1 MVYYGP
7 RNVKVEDVS
16 EPEVIAGTVKI
27 KVKYAGICGTD
38 LHVYRGEKKIGAK
51 TPNILGHEFT
61 GEIAE
66 IGEGVTQF
74 NVGDRVVVENFWGCG
89 ECIYCKEG
97 EYYAC
102 QHLEA
107 YGLQHPGGFA
117 EYVVVREDKLF
128 LLPDHMSYEIAAVI
142 EPASVAMQAVKSS
155 PLKIGDKVAIFGA
168 GPLGSLIAQC
178 AKAAGASQII
188 VVEIQEKRRQ
198 VALEM
203 GADYVIDPNKEDP
216 VKKIREL
223 AKEGVDVAFDAAG
236 VQVTFVAALD
246 SVKPKGEL
254 MVAAVFAESVSYMP
268 FLQQKGVKKINTTR
282 GNYNMFPKVI
292 DLLSKGSI
300 TVNPI
305 ITNKI
310 SLENIDE
317 LGFSKLVSADG
328 ECKIIVSPEI

>member
-1 MVYYGP
+1 
-7 RNVKVEDVS
+7 
-16 EPEVIAGTVKI
+16 
-27 KVKYAGICGTD
+27 
-38 LHVYRGEKKIGAK
+38 
-51 TPNILGHEFT
+51 
-61 GEIAE
+61 
-66 IGEGVTQF
+66 
-74 NVGDRVVVENFWGCG
+74 
-89 ECIYCKEG
+89 
-97 EYYAC
+97 
-102 QHLEA
+102 LEW
-107 YGLQHPGGFA
+107 
-117 EYVVVREDKLF
+117 
-128 LLPDHMSYEIAAVI
+128 
-142 EPASVAMQAVKSS
+142 
-155 PLKIGDKVAIFGA
+155 A

-198 VALEM
+198 LALEM

-216 VKKIREL
+216 VKKIHEL
-223 AKEGVDVAFDAAG
+223 TKEGVDVAFDAAG
-236 VQVTFVAALD
+236 VQDTFVAALD

-305 ITNKI
+305 ITSKI

-317 LGFSKLVSADG
+317 LGFSKLVSGEG
-328 ECKIIVSPEI
+328 ECKIIVSPEK